1 MSQQFRV
8 ESQEI
13 RDKLNSLLPSQNRG
27 SIGVD
32 LSGSTTIIPIV
43 DLTEVAEGSS
53 LREDLQKSLSL
64 TTATAFEINNA
75 TTTIIN
81 TTGYFSISGQL
92 SGANSTSSD
101 FGTNAVEITDGT
113 TTKQLFNCPLFATS
127 TATNNQIKFDL
138 IVKLEAGD
146 SVRIN
151 TSNGGTGLT
160 KMSGVTRQIAT
171 LSGEL
176 VNP

>member
-53 LREDLQKSLSL
+53 LREDLQLSL
-64 TTATAFEINNA
+64 IH
-75 TTTIIN
+75 I
-81 TTGYFSISGQL
+81 
-92 SGANSTSSD
+92 
-101 FGTNAVEITDGT
+101 
-113 TTKQLFNCPLFATS
+113 
-127 TATNNQIKFDL
+127 
-138 IVKLEAGD
+138 
-146 SVRIN
+146 
-151 TSNGGTGLT
+151 
-160 KMSGVTRQIAT
+160 
-171 LSGEL
+171 
-176 VNP
+176 